1 MQTVLRLQE
10 AGFLTDEQAAQIQ
23 SDPEKAL
30 DLMREIM
37 GNPES
42 FGIPANHEETLRER
56 GKALTDRIRSHMNA
70 GMSLQD
76 ATDAVK
82 KELRQ

>member
-10 AGFLTDEQAAQIQ
+10 AGFLADEQAAQIL
-23 SDPEKAL
+23 SNPEKAV

-42 FGIPANHEETLRER
+42 FGLPADHEETLRER
-56 GKALTDRIRSHMNA
+56 GKALTDRIRNSMDA
-70 GMSLQD
+70 GMSFQE